1 MGIKVTD
8 KKPVVVLFIMTALD
22 MLFRIFIGL
31 IAILFVLERTI
42 LLPRIVEFILMM
54 GMIAF
59 IAGPFIRIMYMTK

>member
-1 MGIKVTD
+1 MTD